1 MEKQDNLSIAHRYL
15 SNTIS
20 KVTSLPTHEL
30 KNYNT
35 AENVNSFFF
44 THGFGTYELEAKFSY
59 GKGSPQKVAL
69 T

>member
-1 MEKQDNLSIAHRYL
+1 MEKQDKLSIAHRYL

-35 AENVNSFFF
+35 AENVNSFFLLM
-44 THGFGTYELEAKFSY
+44 TLVLMS
-59 GKGSPQKVAL
+59 
-69 T
+69 